1 MIDTVIISG
10 GNIQN
15 GFALDFLKKRIKEGG
30 RESLALVAADSGME
44 WFMRNREFI
53 PDLAVGDFDSLS
65 EEGKK
70 YMESLNGL
78 KIIRLKPE
86 KDDSDT
92 QSAVNHMISEGSRE
106 ILIFGATG
114 TRLDHVL
121 ANLGLLSMGREKGVH
136 IALADQWNY
145 ITLVDSGTVLKKEEQ
160 FGKYVSFF
168 TVGGDV
174 SGLTL
179 KGFKYPLAGYDL
191 TVADSGLTVSNEIAA
206 ETAEVTY
213 DRGSLLMIMSR
224 D

>member
-1 MIDTVIISG
+1 MKDVIIVSG
-10 GNIQN
+10 GNIQRD
-15 GFALDFLKKRIKEGG
+15 FALDFLKKNKTEKVDLI
-30 RESLALVAADSGME
+30 AADRGV
-44 WFMRNREFI
+44 EFFKGTDWQ
-53 PDLAVGDFDSLS
+53 PEVAVGDFDSLS

-106 ILIFGATG
+106 ILILGATG

-179 KGFKYPLAGYDL
+179 KGFKYPLDGYDL